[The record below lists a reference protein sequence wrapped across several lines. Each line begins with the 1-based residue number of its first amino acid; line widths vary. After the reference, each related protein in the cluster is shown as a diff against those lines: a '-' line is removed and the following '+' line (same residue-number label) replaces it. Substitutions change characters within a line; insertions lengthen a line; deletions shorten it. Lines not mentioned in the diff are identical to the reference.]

1 MLKGFRDFILRGN
14 VVDLAIAVVIGA
26 AFTAIVTSF
35 TENLLTPLI
44 AAIGGEPDFSELIFK
59 INSSEF
65 RYGAFINSVISFLI
79 VAAVVYFLVVTPM
92 NKVMERFKVEEPVA
106 KPTRD
111 CPECESSIPTT
122 ANRCAFCTAE
132 VGPAPAA

>member
-1 MLKGFRDFILRGN
+1 MIKGFRDFLLRGN
-14 VVDLAIAVVIGA
+14 VVELAIAVVIGA

-44 AAIGGEPDFSELIFK
+44 GAIGGEPDFSGITFT

-65 RYGAFINSVISFLI
+65 GIGAFINAVISFLI
-79 VAAVVYFLVVTPM
+79 VAGVVYFFVVVPM
-92 NKVMERFKVEEPVA
+92 NKVMDRMKTEEPVG

-122 ANRCAFCTAE
+122 ARRCAFCTAE
-132 VGPAPAA
+132 VGAAPAV